1 MRFFFLLIGCLFP
14 GLLFPFPETRY
25 PVTDIPPGLQ
35 VNADFIVRLSE
46 TRFDLKSLNHAE
58 WTEHYVV
65 TVFNEGASEQ
75 AVLREYYNN
84 YNSIK
89 SIEGYMYN
97 AEGTLLKEFKS
108 GDIIDQSA
116 VRDGS
121 LYSDDRVKIIHPLS
135 VSYPFTVEYFVEIS
149 ARKIINCPEWRP
161 LDDYR
166 ESIQSSKLSIS
177 APEGLFP
184 RIHTERLPDDVS
196 IIGDG
201 ITGKTWEIRDM
212 KALEREPYGPG
223 IKQISPVLMA
233 APANFS
239 IKGYDGDF
247 STWKGVG
254 LWMKSLYEG
263 RDSLDSRFIENI
275 RNDVDAETDTLV
287 KVKILYRYMQR
298 TCRYVNTNVGI
309 GGWQPE
315 RANDVAR
322 LGYGDC
328 KGLVN
333 YTYALLKQ
341 FGIKSF
347 CTLVKAGANS
357 GLIVRDFPSNQF
369 NHVILAVPFKKD
381 TVWLEC
387 TDPMQ
392 PFGFLGSFTADRDA
406 LLLTGNGGV
415 LVRTPRY
422 PEKVNI
428 EHSTAE
434 IRMDSLGNASISIA
448 SSYKG
453 LEFEEVE
460 SLLALNP
467 EHLREKMKSLLDV
480 PGMTLI
486 SVQLTSEGDFLPEA
500 VEKLGITVKNYAS
513 MSGGRMFIPLD
524 RFLEEPPLLKK
535 NQFRKFELVLRK
547 SYVHYDTVI
556 IHLPQG
562 FSPESMQPSFRFNTK
577 FGSIASEVDSDGLTV
592 KLCRKL
598 EMEEGS
604 FPSSDFD
611 AFADFLQQLSRHD
624 KAKLVVKH

>member
-1 MRFFFLLIGCLFP
+1 LL
-14 GLLFPFPETRY
+14 
-25 PVTDIPPGLQ
+25 
-35 VNADFIVRLSE
+35 VNADFVVRLSE

-58 WTEHYVV
+58 WILHRVV
-65 TVFNEGASEQ
+65 TVFNEGAAEQ
-75 AVLREYYNN
+75 AVLAQYYNS
-84 YNSIK
+84 YTSIK
-89 SIEGYMYN
+89 TIEGYMYN
-97 AEGTLLKEFKS
+97 AEGKLVKEFKS

-116 VRDGS
+116 VREGS

-135 VSYPFTVEYFVEIS
+135 VSYPFTVEYFVEFS
-149 ARKIINCPEWRP
+149 ARKIINYPQWRP

-184 RIHTERLPDDVS
+184 RIMTQRLPDNVIISGDS
-196 IIGDG
+196 IN
-201 ITGKTWEIRDM
+201 GKTWEIRDI
-212 KALEREPYGPG
+212 KAVEHEPLDPG
-223 IKQISPVLMA
+223 IEQISPLLMA
-233 APANFS
+233 APTSFT
-239 IKGYDGDF
+239 IKSYDGDF
-247 STWKGVG
+247 STWKGLG
-254 LWMKSLYEG
+254 LWRNSLYEG

-275 RNDVDAETDTLV
+275 RNDVDAEADTLM

-341 FGIKSF
+341 FGIKSI
-347 CTLVKAGANS
+347 CTLVRAGANS
-357 GLIVRDFPSNQF
+357 GMIVRDFPSNQF
-369 NHVILAVPFKKD
+369 NHVILAVLFRKD

-387 TDPMQ
+387 TDPIQ

-406 LLLTGNGGV
+406 LFLTGKGGV

-422 PEKVNI
+422 PKEVNI
-428 EHSTAE
+428 EHSAAE
-434 IRMDSLGNASISIA
+434 IRMDSLGNASISIT

-460 SLLALNP
+460 GLLALNP
-467 EHLREKMKSLLDV
+467 EHLKEKMKSLLDF
-480 PGMTLI
+480 PGMTLV
-486 SVQLTSEGDFLPEA
+486 SVQLTSGGDFLPQA
-500 VEKLGITVKNYAS
+500 DEKLSLTVKNYAS
-513 MSGGRMFIPLD
+513 LSGGRMFIPLN

-535 NQFRKFELVLRK
+535 NQLRRFELVLK
-547 SYVHYDTVI
+547 ESFVHYDTVI
-556 IHLPQG
+556 IHLPPG
-562 FSPESMQPSFRFNTK
+562 FSPESIQPSFHMNTK
-577 FGSIASEVDSDGLTV
+577 FGSVASEVGSDGLTV

-604 FPSSDFD
+604 YPSSDFN
-611 AFADFLQQLSRHD
+611 AFADFLQLVSRYD
-624 KAKLVVKH
+624 KAKLVLKH